1 MAGNPLYWGKRYG
14 LDAMAYVTLACQFC
28 DTLNRV
34 DLDRAGQRPKCAD
47 CGKPFLLD
55 RPVKVSEEHF
65 DTTVLKAEVPV
76 LVDFYADWCG
86 PCRMMAPILD
96 EIARDEAGKLLVAK
110 VDTDRSPLVSQRYGI
125 RSIPFFARFE
135 KGQLVKSVVGAVGR
149 EGLREL
155 AGTDSRRSPS
165 GIAGGR

>member
-1 MAGNPLYWGKRYG
+1 MAN
-14 LDAMAYVTLACQFC
+14 VTLACQFC
-28 DTLNRV
+28 GTLNRI
-34 DLDRAGQRPKCAD
+34 DLSRYQDRPKCGK
-47 CGKPFLLD
+47 CSKPFLLD
-55 RPVKVSEEHF
+55 RPVKVEEEHF

-96 EIARDEAGKLLVAK
+96 EIAQEKAGKMLVAK
-110 VDTDRSPLVSQRYGI
+110 VDTDRAPNLGMRYGI

-135 KGQLVKSVVGAVGR
+135 KGKMVKNAVGAVGR

-155 AGTDSRRSPS
+155 A
-165 GIAGGR
+165 A

>member
-1 MAGNPLYWGKRYG
+1 
-14 LDAMAYVTLACQFC
+14 MAYVTLACQFC

-34 DLDRAGQRPKCAD
+34 DFDRAGQRPKCAN

-55 RPVKVSEEHF
+55 RPVKVSEAHF
-65 DTTVLKAEVPV
+65 DTTVLGAEVPV

-96 EIARDEAGKLLVAK
+96 EIAREEAGKLLVAK
-110 VDTDRSPLVSQRYGI
+110 VDTDRSPAVSQRYGI

-135 KGQLVKSVVGAVGR
+135 HGKLVKSVVGAVGR

-155 AGTDSRRSPS
+155 AATDAGRTQT
-165 GIAGGR
+165 GIGSQR